1 MPAEREVLEVSG
13 RTTVVV
19 WTGDTRTVEE
29 AMVGFSC
36 SSKRTMSRT
45 CISVPVRPLRWYEE
59 QATGDGPVTPSR
71 QILKLV
77 LNAPVPPWMKRAAH
91 VDGSGWRRSIV
102 RTAWP
107 T

>member
-1 MPAEREVLEVSG
+1 MPAEGEVLEVSG

-19 WTGDTRTVEE
+19 WTGDTRVWD
-29 AMVGFSC
+29 ALIVGFSC

-45 CISVPVRPLRWYEE
+45 CISEPLLRAYAEH
-59 QATGDGPVTPSR
+59 ATPIGPVTPSR

-77 LNAPVPPWMKRAAH
+77 LNAPVPPWMKRAAN

-102 RTAWP
+102 RVRVGV
-107 T
+107 